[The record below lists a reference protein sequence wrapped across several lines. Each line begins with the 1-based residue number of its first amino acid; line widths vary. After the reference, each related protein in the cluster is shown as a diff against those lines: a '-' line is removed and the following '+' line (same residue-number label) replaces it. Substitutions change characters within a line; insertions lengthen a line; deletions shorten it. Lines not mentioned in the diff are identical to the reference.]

1 MDIELI
7 ALDLDIRLGFCH
19 SFRLGILELFH
30 DHHIVVID
38 TVGDIDETVVGSRV
52 IFMLC
57 NSMVLIIYVI
67 VDVTLLMAK
76 GYNTPF
82 FIRCTRRIDDR
93 SRRLVADSNTIRH
106 RDRGLSASC

>member
-1 MDIELI
+1 MNVDFI
-7 ALDLDIRLGFCH
+7 AFDLDLVLGRCH
-19 SFRLGILELFH
+19 CLCFGILELFH

-57 NSMVLIIYVI
+57 NSMVLINYVI

-82 FIRCTRRIDDR
+82 FIRCAR
-93 SRRLVADSNTIRH
+93 
-106 RDRGLSASC
+106 